1 MGAVVLHCLG
11 LLLLH
16 CNPAV
21 APMPL
26 PRGLSVV
33 LPCLLILGSN
43 APIGGRAS
51 ATCGTAGIHGLSAAE
66 YPAPGSM
73 EWRGPGSMALCSE
86 IPQDV
91 QESNSR
97 PRDFWQF
104 GERPLLGTEEH
115 VRFDHRVPQLQHSM
129 RHGHRSRSDGAIPSR
144 EGAQTLTTR
153 FHRGRPQGRACP
165 AWFCQHVGCL
175 RVAGYVFSQPQSSD
189 PFFCKPRLDFTYT
202 HMYTGMYIYVY
213 LCMCIRMKKRCMRMH
228 IQMNITTATR
238 PYILILF
245 EYLFIYPLVYSWYNS
260 RSLLPLHYVSFRSLL
275 PLQCTCDAE
284 DVSLHMRRCDM
295 CTSMLSCGSGV
306 LSPKRSSCRQIHL
319 LSSSTLGG

>member
-1 MGAVVLHCLG
+1 
-11 LLLLH
+11 
-16 CNPAV
+16 
-21 APMPL
+21 
-26 PRGLSVV
+26 
-33 LPCLLILGSN
+33 
-43 APIGGRAS
+43 
-51 ATCGTAGIHGLSAAE
+51 
-66 YPAPGSM
+66 
-73 EWRGPGSMALCSE
+73 MALCSE

-144 EGAQTLTTR
+144 EGAQRLTTR

-202 HMYTGMYIYVY
+202 HMYTGMYIYVH

-275 PLQCTCDAE
+275 PLCVDATCVQACSRAGVAFLALSAVAVDRFIFSPRAHSAGKSSRGNE
-284 DVSLHMRRCDM
+284 APSPAARRHPGPRVLNSTNARGVDPALVDVVQKSD
-295 CTSMLSCGSGV
+295 CGPLPGAYFCV
-306 LSPKRSSCRQIHL
+306 KHAPKHSVHYSQVCRQL
-319 LSSSTLGG
+319 Y